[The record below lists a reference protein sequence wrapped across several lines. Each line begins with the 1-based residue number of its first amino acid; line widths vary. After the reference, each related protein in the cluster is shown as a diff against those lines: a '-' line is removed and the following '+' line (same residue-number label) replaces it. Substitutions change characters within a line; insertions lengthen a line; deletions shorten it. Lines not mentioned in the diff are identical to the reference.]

1 MEHLA
6 LIPEN
11 IQSISQWLKFFGILG
26 PSLIVGMV
34 IMILLHNDFS
44 RWKGSESRRRL
55 DRNFDEYEDTLDLS
69 GNVFET

>member
-1 MEHLA
+1 MEFTA
-6 LIPEN
+6 LVPEN
-11 IQSISQWLKFFGILG
+11 IQAVGQWVKFFSILG

-55 DRNFDEYEDTLDLS
+55 DRNFEEFEDTLELS
-69 GNVFET
+69 GKVFEA